1 MPARFIRATQIRG
14 GVLNVCH
21 HQYCPDSR
29 FPCAD
34 CRGSDAGRQRCRT
47 WRHRRRCISG
57 AADTFLGKNKSKS
70 AEGKLLTITKITAA
84 VFVVIAILATWLN
97 ARTYQILFY
106 DEDGNEYFPTL
117 EAQVQYA
124 QFAYQ
129 YGLTQEEPTATYEQ
143 LNESIKD
150 VDEKRVALSYN
161 AEINAASYPTP
172 AKEGYVG
179 HWDPALP
186 EKMGRKTIETH
197 VVYEIGK
204 YNLTINLQPIPSE
217 DESVDD
223 SAKAIY
229 EHEYTYQDAID
240 AETIKAGLEIPE
252 VEGYTVTW
260 SADIPETMPGN
271 NVTITVSYTANEV
284 AEATPAEATPAEA
297 TEPEVTTPAVE
308 ATPADATP
316 AEGET
321 K

>member
-1 MPARFIRATQIRG
+1 MSVIISI
-14 GVLNVCH
+14 VLILVSLVLIVAVLMQEGNK
-21 HQYCPDSR
+21 QGLG
-29 FPCAD
+29 A
-34 CRGSDAGRQRCRT
+34 
-47 WRHRRRCISG
+47 ISG
-57 AADTFLGKNKSKS
+57 AADTFLGKNKAKS
-70 AEGKLLTITKITAA
+70 AEGKLLTITKIAAA

-106 DEDGNEYFPTL
+106 DENGDEYFPKLAL
-117 EAQVQYA
+117 EVQVEEYA
-124 QFAYQ
+124 AMLGQS
-129 YGLTQEEPTATYEQ
+129 GTATHTYEELDQ
-143 LNESIKD
+143 EYSLDK
-150 VDEKRVALSYN
+150 KRVALSYN
-161 AEINAASYPTP
+161 AEINEASYPTP

-179 HWDPALP
+179 HWEPSLP

-223 SAKAIY
+223 SAKLIY
-229 EHEYTYQDAID
+229 ELKDVAYQDTID
-240 AETIKAGLEIPE
+240 VERIKAEVDLKVLEK
-252 VEGYTVTW
+252 EGYTIEW
-260 SADIPETMPGN
+260 DREIPETMPGKD
-271 NVTITVSYTANEV
+271 VSIIISYKANTV

>member
-1 MPARFIRATQIRG
+1 MSVIISI
-14 GVLNVCH
+14 VLILVSLVLIVAVLMQEGNK
-21 HQYCPDSR
+21 QGLG
-29 FPCAD
+29 A
-34 CRGSDAGRQRCRT
+34 
-47 WRHRRRCISG
+47 ISG

-70 AEGKLLTITKITAA
+70 AEGKLLTITKIAAA

-124 QFAYQ
+124 EAVYEL
-129 YGLTQEEPTATYEQ
+129 GLTQEEPTVTYEQ
-143 LNESIKD
+143 LNESITD
-150 VDEKRVALSYN
+150 VNDKRVALGYN
-161 AEINAASYPTP
+161 AEINEASYPTP
-172 AKEGYVG
+172 EKEGYVG
-179 HWDPALP
+179 HWEPALP

-204 YNLTINLQPIPSE
+204 YNLTISLQPIPSE

-223 SAKAIY
+223 SAQKIY
-229 EHEYTYQDAID
+229 ELENVAYQDTID
-240 AETIKAGLEIPE
+240 VERIKAEVDLKVPE
-252 VEGYTVTW
+252 KEGYTIEW
-260 SADIPETMPGN
+260 DREIPETMPGE
-271 NVTITVSYTANEV
+271 NVTINISYKAKTV

-308 ATPADATP
+308 ATPVDATP

>member
-1 MPARFIRATQIRG
+1 MSVIISI
-14 GVLNVCH
+14 VLILISLVLIVAVLMQEGNK
-21 HQYCPDSR
+21 QGLG
-29 FPCAD
+29 A
-34 CRGSDAGRQRCRT
+34 
-47 WRHRRRCISG
+47 ISG
-57 AADTFLGKNKSKS
+57 AADTFLGKNKAKS
-70 AEGKLLTITKITAA
+70 AEGKLLTITKIAAA

-106 DEDGNEYFPTL
+106 DEDGNEYFPKL

-129 YGLTQEEPTATYEQ
+129 FGMTQEEPTVTYEQ

-161 AEINAASYPTP
+161 AEINEASYPTP

-179 HWDPALP
+179 HWEPSLP

-223 SAKAIY
+223 SAKLIY
-229 EHEYTYQDAID
+229 ELKDVAYQDTID
-240 AETIKAGLEIPE
+240 VEGIKAKVNLEVPD

-297 TEPEVTTPAVE
+297 TKPEVTTPAVE
-308 ATPADATP
+308 ATPVDATP

>member
-1 MPARFIRATQIRG
+1 MSVIISI
-14 GVLNVCH
+14 VLILISLVLIVAVLMQEGNK
-21 HQYCPDSR
+21 QGLG
-29 FPCAD
+29 A
-34 CRGSDAGRQRCRT
+34 
-47 WRHRRRCISG
+47 ISG

-84 VFVVIAILATWLN
+84 IFVVIAILATWLN

-106 DEDGNEYFPTL
+106 DEDGNEYFPKL

-129 YGLTQEEPTATYEQ
+129 FGMTQEEPTVTYEQ

-161 AEINAASYPTP
+161 AEINEASYPTP

-223 SAKAIY
+223 SAKVIY
-229 EHEYTYQDAID
+229 ELKDVAYQDTID
-240 AETIKAGLEIPE
+240 VERIKAEVALKVPE
-252 VEGYTVTW
+252 KEGYTIEW
-260 SADIPETMPGN
+260 DREIPETMPGE
-271 NVTITVSYTANEV
+271 NVTINISYKANTV

>member
-1 MPARFIRATQIRG
+1 MSVIISI
-14 GVLNVCH
+14 VLILVSLVLIVAVLMQEGNK
-21 HQYCPDSR
+21 QGLG
-29 FPCAD
+29 A
-34 CRGSDAGRQRCRT
+34 
-47 WRHRRRCISG
+47 ISG

-106 DEDGNEYFPTL
+106 DEDGNEYFPKL

-129 YGLTQEEPTATYEQ
+129 FGMTQEEPTVTYEQ
-143 LNESIKD
+143 LNDSIKD

-172 AKEGYVG
+172 EKEGYVG

-284 AEATPAEATPAEA
+284 TEATPAEATPAEA
-297 TEPEVTTPAVE
+297 TEPEVTTPAIE

>member
-1 MPARFIRATQIRG
+1 MSVIISI
-14 GVLNVCH
+14 VLILVSLVLIVAVLMQEGNK
-21 HQYCPDSR
+21 QGLG
-29 FPCAD
+29 A
-34 CRGSDAGRQRCRT
+34 
-47 WRHRRRCISG
+47 ISG

-70 AEGKLLTITKITAA
+70 AEGKLLTITKIAAA

-124 QFAYQ
+124 EFAYAV
-129 YGLTQEEPTATYEQ
+129 GLTQEEPTVTYEQ
-143 LNESIKD
+143 LNESITD
-150 VDEKRVALSYN
+150 VNDKRVALGYN
-161 AEINAASYPTP
+161 AEINEASYPTP
-172 AKEGYVG
+172 EKEGYVG
-179 HWDPALP
+179 HWEPSLP

-204 YNLTINLQPIPSE
+204 YNLTISLQPIPSE

-229 EHEYTYQDAID
+229 EQEYTYQDAID
-240 AETIKAGLEIPE
+240 TETIKAGLEIPE
-252 VEGYTVTW
+252 VEGYTITW
-260 SADIPETMPGN
+260 SEDIPETMPGN

-297 TEPEVTTPAVE
+297 IEPEVTTPAVE
-308 ATPADATP
+308 ATPVDATP

>member
-1 MPARFIRATQIRG
+1 MSVIISI
-14 GVLNVCH
+14 VLILVSLVLIVAVLMQEGNK
-21 HQYCPDSR
+21 QGLG
-29 FPCAD
+29 A
-34 CRGSDAGRQRCRT
+34 
-47 WRHRRRCISG
+47 ISG

-106 DEDGNEYFPTL
+106 DEDGNEFFPTL

-129 YGLTQEEPTATYEQ
+129 YGLTQEEPTDTYEQ
-143 LNESIKD
+143 LNERIKD
-150 VDEKRVALSYN
+150 VDKKRVALSYN

-172 AKEGYVG
+172 EKEGYVG

-284 AEATPAEATPAEA
+284 AEATPVEATPAEA
-297 TEPEVTTPAVE
+297 TEPEVITPAVE

>member
-1 MPARFIRATQIRG
+1 
-14 GVLNVCH
+14 
-21 HQYCPDSR
+21 
-29 FPCAD
+29 
-34 CRGSDAGRQRCRT
+34 
-47 WRHRRRCISG
+47 
-57 AADTFLGKNKSKS
+57 
-70 AEGKLLTITKITAA
+70 
-84 VFVVIAILATWLN
+84 
-97 ARTYQILFY
+97 
-106 DEDGNEYFPTL
+106 
-117 EAQVQYA
+117 
-124 QFAYQ
+124 
-129 YGLTQEEPTATYEQ
+129 
-143 LNESIKD
+143 
-150 VDEKRVALSYN
+150 
-161 AEINAASYPTP
+161 
-172 AKEGYVG
+172 
-179 HWDPALP
+179 
-186 EKMGRKTIETH
+186 MGRKTIEAH

>member
-1 MPARFIRATQIRG
+1 MSVIISI
-14 GVLNVCH
+14 VLILVSLVLIVAVLMQEGNK
-21 HQYCPDSR
+21 QGLG
-29 FPCAD
+29 A
-34 CRGSDAGRQRCRT
+34 
-47 WRHRRRCISG
+47 ISG

-223 SAKAIY
+223 SAKVIY
-229 EHEYTYQDAID
+229 ELKDVVYQDTID
-240 AETIKAGLEIPE
+240 VEGIKAGLEIPE

-284 AEATPAEATPAEA
+284 AEATPVEATPAEA
-297 TEPEVTTPAVE
+297 TEPEVITPAVE

>member
-1 MPARFIRATQIRG
+1 M
-14 GVLNVCH
+14 
-21 HQYCPDSR
+21 
-29 FPCAD
+29 
-34 CRGSDAGRQRCRT
+34 
-47 WRHRRRCISG
+47 
-57 AADTFLGKNKSKS
+57 
-70 AEGKLLTITKITAA
+70 
-84 VFVVIAILATWLN
+84 
-97 ARTYQILFY
+97 
-106 DEDGNEYFPTL
+106 
-117 EAQVQYA
+117 
-124 QFAYQ
+124 
-129 YGLTQEEPTATYEQ
+129 TQEEPTVTYEQ

-161 AEINAASYPTP
+161 AEINEASYPTP

-179 HWDPALP
+179 HWEPALP
-186 EKMGRKTIETH
+186 EKMGRKTIEAH

-204 YNLTINLQPIPSE
+204 YNLTISLQPIPSE

-223 SAKAIY
+223 SAKVIY

-240 AETIKAGLEIPE
+240 AETIKVGLEIPE

-284 AEATPAEATPAEA
+284 AEATPAEATPAEV

>member
-1 MPARFIRATQIRG
+1 MSVIISI
-14 GVLNVCH
+14 VLILVSLVLIVAVLMQEGNK
-21 HQYCPDSR
+21 QGLG
-29 FPCAD
+29 A
-34 CRGSDAGRQRCRT
+34 
-47 WRHRRRCISG
+47 ISG

-106 DEDGNEYFPTL
+106 DEDGNEFFPTL

-129 YGLTQEEPTATYEQ
+129 YGLTQEEPTDTYEQ
-143 LNESIKD
+143 LNERIKD
-150 VDEKRVALSYN
+150 VDKKRVALSYN

-172 AKEGYVG
+172 EKEGYVG
-179 HWDPALP
+179 HWEPALP

-240 AETIKAGLEIPE
+240 AETIKVGLEIPE

-297 TEPEVTTPAVE
+297 TEPEVITPAVE
-308 ATPADATP
+308 ATPVDATP

>member
-1 MPARFIRATQIRG
+1 MSVIISI
-14 GVLNVCH
+14 VLILISLVLIVAVLMQEGNK
-21 HQYCPDSR
+21 QGLG
-29 FPCAD
+29 A
-34 CRGSDAGRQRCRT
+34 
-47 WRHRRRCISG
+47 ISG
-57 AADTFLGKNKSKS
+57 AADTFLGKNKAKS

-106 DEDGNEYFPTL
+106 DEDGNEYFPKL
-117 EAQVQYA
+117 ALKVQVEEYA
-124 QFAYQ
+124 AMLGQS
-129 YGLTQEEPTATYEQ
+129 GTATHTYEELDQ
-143 LNESIKD
+143 EYSL
-150 VDEKRVALSYN
+150 DEKRVALSYN
-161 AEINAASYPTP
+161 AEINEASYPTP

-186 EKMGRKTIETH
+186 EKMGRKTIETK

-204 YNLTINLQPIPSE
+204 YNLTISLQPIPSE

-223 SAKAIY
+223 SAKVIY
-229 EHEYTYQDAID
+229 ELKDVVYQDTID
-240 AETIKAGLEIPE
+240 VEGIKAKVNLEVPE

>member
-1 MPARFIRATQIRG
+1 MSVIISI
-14 GVLNVCH
+14 VLILVSLVLIVAVLMQEGNK
-21 HQYCPDSR
+21 QGLG
-29 FPCAD
+29 A
-34 CRGSDAGRQRCRT
+34 
-47 WRHRRRCISG
+47 ISG

-106 DEDGNEYFPTL
+106 DEDGNEFFPTL

-129 YGLTQEEPTATYEQ
+129 YGLTQEEPTDTYEQ
-143 LNESIKD
+143 LNERIKD
-150 VDEKRVALSYN
+150 VDKKRVALSYN

-172 AKEGYVG
+172 EKEGYVG

-297 TEPEVTTPAVE
+297 TEPEVITPAVE
-308 ATPADATP
+308 ATPVDATP

>member
-1 MPARFIRATQIRG
+1 MSVIISI
-14 GVLNVCH
+14 VLILVSLVLIVAVLMQEGNK
-21 HQYCPDSR
+21 QGLG
-29 FPCAD
+29 A
-34 CRGSDAGRQRCRT
+34 
-47 WRHRRRCISG
+47 ISG

-106 DEDGNEYFPTL
+106 DEDGNEFFPTL

-129 YGLTQEEPTATYEQ
+129 YGLTQEEPTDTYEQ
-143 LNESIKD
+143 LNERIKD
-150 VDEKRVALSYN
+150 VDKKRVALSYN

-172 AKEGYVG
+172 EKEGYVG

-240 AETIKAGLEIPE
+240 AETIKVGLEIPE

-297 TEPEVTTPAVE
+297 TEPEVITPAVE
-308 ATPADATP
+308 ATPVDATP

>member
-1 MPARFIRATQIRG
+1 MSVIISI
-14 GVLNVCH
+14 VLILVSLVLIVAVLMQEGNK
-21 HQYCPDSR
+21 QGLG
-29 FPCAD
+29 A
-34 CRGSDAGRQRCRT
+34 
-47 WRHRRRCISG
+47 ISG

-106 DEDGNEYFPTL
+106 DEDGNEYFPKL
-117 EAQVQYA
+117 ALKVQVEEYA
-124 QFAYQ
+124 AMLGQS
-129 YGLTQEEPTATYEQ
+129 GTATHTYEELDQ
-143 LNESIKD
+143 EYSL
-150 VDEKRVALSYN
+150 DEKRVALSYN
-161 AEINAASYPTP
+161 AEINEASYPTP

-260 SADIPETMPGN
+260 SADIPATMPGN

>member
-1 MPARFIRATQIRG
+1 MSVIISI
-14 GVLNVCH
+14 VLILVSLVLIVAVLMQEGNK
-21 HQYCPDSR
+21 QGLG
-29 FPCAD
+29 A
-34 CRGSDAGRQRCRT
+34 
-47 WRHRRRCISG
+47 ISG

-106 DEDGNEYFPTL
+106 DEDGNEFFPTL

-129 YGLTQEEPTATYEQ
+129 YGLTQEEPTDTYEQ
-143 LNESIKD
+143 LNERIKD
-150 VDEKRVALSYN
+150 VDKKRVALSYN

-172 AKEGYVG
+172 EKEGYVG

-252 VEGYTVTW
+252 VEGYTITW

-271 NVTITVSYTANEV
+271 NVTIAVSYTANEV

-297 TEPEVTTPAVE
+297 TEPEVITPAVE
-308 ATPADATP
+308 ATPVDATP

>member
-1 MPARFIRATQIRG
+1 MSVIISIVLILVSLVLIVAVLMQEG
-14 GVLNVCH
+14 NKQGLGV
-21 HQYCPDSR
+21 
-29 FPCAD
+29 
-34 CRGSDAGRQRCRT
+34 
-47 WRHRRRCISG
+47 ISG

-106 DEDGNEYFPTL
+106 DEDGNEYFPKL

-129 YGLTQEEPTATYEQ
+129 FGMTQEEPTVTYEQ

-179 HWDPALP
+179 HWEPALP

-223 SAKAIY
+223 SAKVIY
-229 EHEYTYQDAID
+229 ELKDVVYQDTID
-240 AETIKAGLEIPE
+240 VEGIKAKVNLEVPE

-260 SADIPETMPGN
+260 SADIPATMPGN

-297 TEPEVTTPAVE
+297 TEPEVITPAVE